1 MKKYLPFQSFWGIYN
16 DIDLAHIPLSYALR
30 FKPDLM
36 DTIDDPQRRL
46 IPFVI
51 VRNPYDRLWSA
62 FQFEKTANWIPQN
75 PLYYDCDLNINAF
88 IRNNLPQIIKDQNQ
102 RLNEKRN
109 LSLSGIHFIQ
119 QSLMIK
125 PDIDNVLNITKE
137 NILRQEDIETDFA
150 AFMRRMGVLETD
162 DEYDEFVNRLQPQ
175 NCSNLISPPK
185 PYAYA
190 QHYDSNSISIINEL
204 YDEDF
209 KAFEYDKIDSENH
222 DIKKLKGYFGGQS
235 SGKL

>member
-16 DIDLAHIPLSYALR
+16 DIDLAHIPLSYATR

-36 DTIDDPQRRL
+36 DTINDPQRTV
-46 IPFVI
+46 IPFAI

-75 PLYYDCDLNINAF
+75 SLYYDCNLDINTF
-88 IRNNLPQIIKDQNQ
+88 IKNNLPQIIQDQNIRFDQ
-102 RLNEKRN
+102 KRN

-125 PDIDNVLNITKE
+125 PDANDILNVDNE
-137 NILRQEDIETDFA
+137 NLLRQEDVETDFTK
-150 AFMRRMGVLETD
+150 FMRRMGALETD
-162 DEYDEFVNRLQPQ
+162 RECDEFVNQLKPQ
-175 NCSNLISPPK
+175 NCSNLVSPPK
-185 PYAYA
+185 PYAYT
-190 QHYDSNSISIINEL
+190 QYYNSESIQLINDL
-204 YDEDF
+204 YDGDF
-209 KAFEYDKIDSENH
+209 EAFGYEKVDTKYH
-222 DIKKLKGYFGGQS
+222 DTKKLKGYFGGQS